1 VIKKNKDPN
10 QHYDGYAGC
19 PILVGGKK
27 VMLAEFKY
35 DHELAQ
41 TFFNDQEKPRR
52 IFYHLKKDFFPAVYW
67 WYRRAFGL
75 EKRALNFGEILIN

>member
-67 WYRRAFGL
+67 HVVPKGIWAGKKGIKL
-75 EKRALNFGEILIN
+75 W

>member
-35 DHELAQ
+35 D
-41 TFFNDQEKPRR
+41 
-52 IFYHLKKDFFPAVYW
+52 LKKDFFPAVYW
-67 WYRRAFGL
+67 HVVPKGIWAGKKGIKL
-75 EKRALNFGEILIN
+75 W